1 MIRIILNVMT
11 AAALFAGACWSVS
24 AQNSGEAVL
33 IENAEVKVTRADY
46 ETELLRV
53 PPEMRD
59 AFAGDPKRIAA
70 LLNNLLIGKAL
81 AADARKV
88 GIDRDPTIQRR
99 IALEAEK
106 VLAQAQVQRIEESAG
121 AEFGSK
127 EAAYLAKARETY
139 LVNAKQYQGL
149 TFEGAKDSIMN
160 DLRKRY
166 VEEQRDTRI
175 NAIRNDP
182 AMKVNQ
188 AAIDG
193 LVVRTDPRLMRPEQ
207 PASGAA
213 PK

>member
-53 PPEMRD
+53 PAEMRD
-59 AFAGDPKRIAA
+59 AFAVDPKRIAA
-70 LLNNLLIGKAL
+70 LLNNLLIGKTL
-81 AADARKV
+81 AAQARKAGV
-88 GIDRDPTIQRR
+88 DREATIQRR
-99 IALEAEK
+99 VALEAEK
-106 VLAQAQVQRIEESAG
+106 VLAQAQVQRMDETAV
-121 AEFGSK
+121 AEFNAKAS
-127 EAAYLAKARETY
+127 AYLAKARETY
-139 LVNAKQYQGL
+139 LVNLKQYQGL
-149 TFEGAKDSIMN
+149 TFEEVKDSIMN

-166 VEEQRDTRI
+166 VDEQREARV

-193 LVVRTDPRLMRPEQ
+193 LVVRIDPELMKPPQ
-207 PASGAA
+207 PAGGAA